1 MKLKDSLF
9 QSSMT
14 TLSIMKLKGLFQSS
28 ILSIMKLK
36 GHSIT
41 AQTDRKRQMKIIS
54 KLLKKIA
61 AEKQNKSE

>member
-14 TLSIMKLKGLFQSS
+14 TLYIMKLKGLFQSS
-28 ILSIMKLK
+28 VLSIMKLK

-41 AQTDRKRQMKIIS
+41 AQTDRKRQMKMIS
-54 KLLKKIA
+54 KL
-61 AEKQNKSE
+61 